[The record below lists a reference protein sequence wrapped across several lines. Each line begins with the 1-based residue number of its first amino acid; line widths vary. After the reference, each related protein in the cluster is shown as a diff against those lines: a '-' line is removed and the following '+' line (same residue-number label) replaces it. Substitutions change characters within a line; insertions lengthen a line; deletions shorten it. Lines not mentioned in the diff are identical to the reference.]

1 MRYLIIGR
9 IKTGNKLMEVLDS
22 AATNSEAKFILQE
35 YQLAFG
41 NTWELK
47 ILNKI
52 C

>member
-1 MRYLIIGR
+1 
-9 IKTGNKLMEVLDS
+9 MEVLDS